1 MKALIPRV
9 FWLFPSS
16 CWLEQLEDLVQN
28 MDECFGKRCF
38 SQIIL
43 ITSSK
48 FRDREGSPFCTLFM
62 MPSIQ
67 SSKTEIWVHFMPATR
82 EQPKWHPVLCRASGD
97 KLSNGHL
104 CSKRKLL
111 YSMWYSITILSYM
124 FDDFHWNS
132 PQTDATGTIYLSG
145 KQASLTNPETD
156 SWDLNHF

>member
-1 MKALIPRV
+1 MKAFIPRV

-16 CWLEQLEDLVQN
+16 CWLEQLKDLDQN
-28 MDECFGKRCF
+28 MDECSGERCF

-67 SSKTEIWVHFMPATR
+67 SSKTEIWVYLMPATR
-82 EQPKWHPVLCRASGD
+82 EQPKWHPVLRRASGD

-104 CSKRKLL
+104 CKKRQLL
-111 YSMWYSITILSYM
+111 YSVWY
-124 FDDFHWNS
+124 FHKNS
-132 PQTDATGTIYLSG
+132 LLCVWWFSLKFTTDWCYQDHLPLRQT
-145 KQASLTNPETD
+145 SLP
-156 SWDLNHF
+156 H